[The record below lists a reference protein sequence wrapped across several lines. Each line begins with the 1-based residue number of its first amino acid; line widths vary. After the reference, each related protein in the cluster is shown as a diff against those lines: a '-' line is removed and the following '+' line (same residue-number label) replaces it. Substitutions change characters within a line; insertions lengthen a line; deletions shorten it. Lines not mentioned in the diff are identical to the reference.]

1 MQTENTSFTY
11 TCFSISKYPL
21 CMVSRHHLLDHSS
34 INTLDV
40 NVHRNGCA
48 IIVLD
53 KYLVLSWCSVWE
65 SLPDTSTCRN
75 MWLIVFVD
83 WGVDYCAKDVGCE
96 MKTLTGSDD
105 PQSLLVGKNWNLC
118 VDRIGRGY
126 SVTVQ
131 SGVLGPCCYPTEQFC
146 PQRFYLT

>member
-1 MQTENTSFTY
+1 
-11 TCFSISKYPL
+11 
-21 CMVSRHHLLDHSS
+21 
-34 INTLDV
+34 
-40 NVHRNGCA
+40 
-48 IIVLD
+48 
-53 KYLVLSWCSVWE
+53 
-65 SLPDTSTCRN
+65 

-105 PQSLLVGKNWNLC
+105 PQSLLVGRNWNLC
-118 VDRIGRGY
+118 VDRTGRGY

-131 SGVLGPCCYPTEQFC
+131 SCVLGLCCYPTEQFC